1 MSKRILYVYG
11 EESSGVTFVTANL
24 AHALKNHT
32 KILAVDLHLGARQ
45 LPSAM
50 GISDFVVYD
59 LYDYQLGICDERKV
73 VIDVAE
79 NLGLIAAPYKASKAE
94 FSPEALMEII
104 EKVDCDIVLLD
115 GSHLPKPERDKLAGH
130 WSEVLLVTKPGV
142 YIEDPV
148 LLKKKYWV
156 IENRLPEPSPHAPDL
171 PNPGLYLGSL
181 LEEGRIERAQK
192 EGQLF
197 YPQDAIGERF
207 KELAEILYKN
217 ELKPVKKG
225 FFAWLKGL
233 FQRKKS

>member
-115 GSHLPKPERDKLAGH
+115 GSHLPKPERDKLA
-130 WSEVLLVTKPGV
+130 E
-142 YIEDPV
+142 I
-148 LLKKKYWV
+148 
-156 IENRLPEPSPHAPDL
+156 
-171 PNPGLYLGSL
+171 
-181 LEEGRIERAQK
+181 GRASCRER
-192 EGQLF
+192 
-197 YPQDAIGERF
+197 
-207 KELAEILYKN
+207 
-217 ELKPVKKG
+217 V
-225 FFAWLKGL
+225 
-233 FQRKKS
+233 